1 VRVRFPREVGSRRL
15 GHWLVD
21 VVGDGRNRLAG
32 EPLPRVHVVEVGP
45 GAVVGEGSAPYL
57 LSQSR
62 IVTAQVDELSS
73 VEGPAGSQRERVPI
87 VHAPDLAVSHD
98 GGARARGPPGS
109 LKAELVHESR
119 EVNVCRREELRSSID
134 HEPVDDLRGHPAP
147 DGFGCLQHTD
157 GDSRLDQAVRG
168 DETSEAGADDEN
180 LRVAIH
186 VAFRWWSL
194 GGTSL
199 RVQLVGGSCQTCFGG
214 AREISNWAGSKPIS
228 APCCPGKIG
237 AHRTAASG
245 APATG
250 DLPFRFLI
258 GDPCDLARRSIVP
271 AISALTIRR
280 TATDAS
286 FVLHWRDSAKVAHG
300 GGLYQVM
307 PVGVFQPS
315 DSGAWNVA
323 NDFDLWRSMA
333 REYSEEFIGTP
344 EHRGTDG
351 PLDYNS
357 WHFYR
362 SLTDAR
368 DNGKITAHL
377 LGAGVDPLSLVTDL
391 LVAVVFDADVFDGL
405 FGGIGATNAEGCV
418 VGARPVHSGIAGLP
432 LGYVDGSATSRPMQ
446 AAGAAGLVLSRE
458 HTSILLPWMS
468 SR

>member
-1 VRVRFPREVGSRRL
+1 
-15 GHWLVD
+15 
-21 VVGDGRNRLAG
+21 
-32 EPLPRVHVVEVGP
+32 
-45 GAVVGEGSAPYL
+45 
-57 LSQSR
+57 
-62 IVTAQVDELSS
+62 
-73 VEGPAGSQRERVPI
+73 
-87 VHAPDLAVSHD
+87 
-98 GGARARGPPGS
+98 
-109 LKAELVHESR
+109 
-119 EVNVCRREELRSSID
+119 
-134 HEPVDDLRGHPAP
+134 
-147 DGFGCLQHTD
+147 
-157 GDSRLDQAVRG
+157 
-168 DETSEAGADDEN
+168 
-180 LRVAIH
+180 
-186 VAFRWWSL
+186 
-194 GGTSL
+194 
-199 RVQLVGGSCQTCFGG
+199 
-214 AREISNWAGSKPIS
+214 
-228 APCCPGKIG
+228 
-237 AHRTAASG
+237 
-245 APATG
+245 
-250 DLPFRFLI
+250 
-258 GDPCDLARRSIVP
+258 VP